1 VIKNIIWSNVF
12 IIFALLLQSTLLARL
27 SSFFHINAV
36 PDIAL
41 CILAFSAYLNGAMT
55 GQTTGFFSGLFIDFI
70 SRSPL
75 GLNLFIRT
83 LIGGLTGMIHRNLIL
98 DKVFLPAA
106 LCASAT
112 LLKAVLLS
120 ALHFLFAGAV
130 PAYSWT
136 APLLWKE
143 LALNIVLAPFL
154 FKFLRLFDKLLIQ
167 QKDYYDNEQ

>member
-1 VIKNIIWSNVF
+1 
-12 IIFALLLQSTLLARL
+12 
-27 SSFFHINAV
+27 
-36 PDIAL
+36 
-41 CILAFSAYLNGAMT
+41 MT
-55 GQTTGFFSGLFIDFI
+55 GQTTGFLSGLFIDFI

-83 LIGGLTGMIHRNLIL
+83 VIGGFTGMIHKSLIL
-98 DKVFLPAA
+98 DKVFLPIV

-112 LLKAVLLS
+112 LLKALLLF

-143 LALNIVLAPFL
+143 IALNAALSPFL
-154 FKFLRLFDKLLIQ
+154 FKFLRSFDKLLVSR
-167 QKDYYDNEQ
+167 KDYYDNEQQ